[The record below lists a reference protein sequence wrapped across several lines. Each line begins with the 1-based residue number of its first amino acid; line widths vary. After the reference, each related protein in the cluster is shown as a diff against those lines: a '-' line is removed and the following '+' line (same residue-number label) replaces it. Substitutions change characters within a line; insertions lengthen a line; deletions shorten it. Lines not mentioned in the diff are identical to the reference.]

1 LRVMPSGHKSWC
13 FAYRERGKRRQMRM
27 TLGGFPDISVTRARE
42 IVRVARE
49 ELALGFDPMTR
60 RAEKIQERHL
70 LEQEFVTVEKMSEDF
85 VENYAKPKNR
95 SWKQTQQSFTKY
107 INPDLGDKPAKDVKR
122 KDVVQLLDKL
132 KASKHPH
139 TARLEDGH
147 RASFSAFINEVD
159 IPQETRGI
167 ILSLIKMDRK
177 ISKDVMTH
185 LISRS
190 L

>member
-1 LRVMPSGHKSWC
+1 MVVYKALRRNEGI
-13 FAYRERGKRRQMRM
+13 A
-27 TLGGFPDISVTRARE
+27 I
-42 IVRVARE
+42 
-49 ELALGFDPMTR
+49 
-60 RAEKIQERHL
+60 
-70 LEQEFVTVEKMSEDF
+70 
-85 VENYAKPKNR
+85 
-95 SWKQTQQSFTKY
+95 
-107 INPDLGDKPAKDVKR
+107 
-122 KDVVQLLDKL
+122 
-132 KASKHPH
+132 
-139 TARLEDGH
+139 EDGH